1 MLLFVECCRRHS
13 ISSKEEGRN
22 AFIQMRKTKR
32 KGAFQLKHVVAMTI
46 YHVTLRN
53 LLFLNKSS
61 GVSAERLG
69 DLDLP
74 K

>member
-13 ISSKEEGRN
+13 ISSKEEGQN

-32 KGAFQLKHVVAMTI
+32 KGAFQLKHVVVMAK

-53 LLFLNKSS
+53 LLFLNKPS